1 MKEKL
6 NIIKVLKIAVGSG
19 ISIFLA
25 IELGLRNSTSAGIIT
40 LLSIQDTKRET
51 LKISIKRIFA
61 FFIALTVAY
70 SCFLILGYHVFSLSI
85 FLIMFVPICHLLS
98 FHNAISISTVLITH
112 FLNAKSMDFFWVKN
126 ELCLLFIG
134 TGIGILMNLYIPNKI
149 EMIRADQ
156 LDIENDMKKILYK
169 ISALLLQDSKTDHD
183 DIDFDRLEKKLDH
196 ALARAYENMQ
206 NTLLSDTKYYIQ
218 YIDMR
223 KNQCHVLERVYIDL
237 YRLNSVWRQTYI
249 MSQFIEDIGASFH
262 EYNNT
267 IMLLKKLK
275 NLKEAMKQEVLPT
288 TRNEFENRAILYR
301 LLFELEEFLLLKVDF
316 VKELNEKQ
324 IAMYWSE
331 KNTIR

>member
-85 FLIMFVPICHLLS
+85 FLIIFVPICHLLS

-112 FLNAKSMDFFWVKN
+112 FLNAKSMDLFWVKN

-267 IMLLKKLK
+267 IMLLEKLK